1 MQRRQELQILN
12 IYIIIQT
19 KVVNKN
25 ILNMKYML

>member
-1 MQRRQELQILN
+1 MQHRQELQILN

>member
-1 MQRRQELQILN
+1 MQRRKELQILN

>member
-1 MQRRQELQILN
+1 MQRWKELQILN